1 MTSLRWSSHKR
12 RKCGSSISPLPARRK
27 RRAAQTSSSHEKDM
41 MNRMIVGNLV
51 HRPLRS
57 LISVVAVALEFPL
70 ILLIVGLSLGMLQDP
85 RTRTAGIGADVLV
98 LPPGSSF
105 IAGLTGAPM
114 PIKIRGVLEKLP
126 HVKSVAPVITQISSV
141 GTLEIIAGIDLPSYE
156 SMSAG
161 FRYLHGGPFQGP
173 YDVLVDDLFAQSK
186 HAKVGDS
193 IEILNNKFRISGI
206 VERGKGGRKFVPLNT
221 LQDLIGAKD
230 KATVFYLKLDDPA
243 NADAVVDEI
252 KHVPGMERYVAN
264 SMASYLAM
272 MTTTNYPG
280 LSTFIKVVVGISVV
294 IGFIVIFQAM
304 YTAVM
309 ERTRE
314 IGILKS
320 IGASKLY
327 IVNVILRETILL
339 AIGGICAGG
348 LFILAAR
355 AGIKYR
361 LPTLPV
367 VVTGGWILRSTGIAI
382 VGAILGALYPAYK
395 AAQKDPIDALAYE

>member
-1 MTSLRWSSHKR
+1 
-12 RKCGSSISPLPARRK
+12 
-27 RRAAQTSSSHEKDM
+27 M

-57 LISVVAVALEFPL
+57 LISVVAVGLEVTM
-70 ILLIVGLSLGMLQDP
+70 ILLIVGLSLGMLQDN

-161 FRYLHGGPFQGP
+161 FHYLHGGPFQGP
-173 YDVLVDDLFAQSK
+173 YDVLVDDLFAESK
-186 HAKVGDS
+186 DAKVGDT

-280 LSTFIKVVVGISVV
+280 LSTFIDVVVGISVV

-320 IGASKLY
+320 MGASKLY
-327 IVNVILRETILL
+327 VVNVVLRETVLL
-339 AIGGICAGG
+339 ALGGIVLGIVVSMMARVA
-348 LFILAAR
+348 LAHR
-355 AGIKYR
+355 FP
-361 LPTLPV
+361 LLQV
-367 VVTGGWILRSTGIAI
+367 VVDGGWIVRATLIAI
-382 VGAILGALYPAYK
+382 AGAIAGALYPAFK

>member
-1 MTSLRWSSHKR
+1 
-12 RKCGSSISPLPARRK
+12 
-27 RRAAQTSSSHEKDM
+27 M

-57 LISVVAVALEFPL
+57 LISIVAVALEVTL
-70 ILLIVGLSLGMLQDP
+70 ILLIVGLSLGMLQDS

-114 PIKIRGVLEKLP
+114 PVKIGEVLAKLP
-126 HVKSVAPVITQISSV
+126 HVTRVAPVITQISSS
-141 GTLEIIAGIDLPSYE
+141 GSLEIIAGIDLPSYE
-156 SMSAG
+156 SMSSG
-161 FRYLHGGPFQGP
+161 FHYLEGGPFQGP
-173 YDVLVDDLFAQSK
+173 NDVLVDDLFAKSK
-186 HAKVGDS
+186 HTRVGDA
-193 IEILNNKFRISGI
+193 IEILNNKFRICGI
-206 VERGKGGRKFVPLNT
+206 VERGKGARKFVPLST

-230 KATVFYLKLDDPA
+230 KATIFYLKLDDPA
-243 NADAVVDEI
+243 NADTIVDEI

-264 SMASYLAM
+264 SMAAYLAM
-272 MTTTNYPG
+272 MTTSNYPG

-320 IGASKLY
+320 MGASKLY
-327 IVNVILRETILL
+327 IVNVVLRETVLL
-339 AIGGICAGG
+339 ALGGIVLGIAVS
-348 LFILAAR
+348 LAAR
-355 AGIKYR
+355 AALAQKFP
-361 LPTLPV
+361 LLQV
-367 VVTGGWILRSTGIAI
+367 VVAGGWIVRATLIAI
-382 VGAILGALYPAYK
+382 AGAIAGALYPAFK